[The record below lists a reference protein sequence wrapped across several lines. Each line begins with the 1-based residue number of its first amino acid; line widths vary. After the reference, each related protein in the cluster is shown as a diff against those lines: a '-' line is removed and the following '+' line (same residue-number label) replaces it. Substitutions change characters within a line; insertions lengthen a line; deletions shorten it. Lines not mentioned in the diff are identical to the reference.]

1 MTQSTRDIWILALRH
16 SLGSL
21 AYRMDK
27 VLAHVPEGFPDH
39 EPGQGAR
46 SPRAI
51 LAHMGDVI
59 WFACRELDSSA
70 PTAKREPPQ
79 SWEEEVD
86 RFRAVQEE
94 LDRAL
99 ARGPDLTP
107 DTAARLLQGP
117 LSDAMTHAGQ
127 LAMLK
132 RMAGAPVE
140 RENFFAADIVFI
152 TDGA

>member
-1 MTQSTRDIWILALRH
+1 MTQTTRDCWILALRH

-21 AYRMDK
+21 AYRMEK
-27 VLAHVPEGFPDH
+27 VLADVPEGFPDH
-39 EPGQGAR
+39 EVGQGAR

-51 LAHMGDVI
+51 LSHMGDVI
-59 WFACRELDSSA
+59 WFACRELDGSA
-70 PTAKREPPQ
+70 PTAKREPSQ
-79 SWEEEVD
+79 SWGEEVD
-86 RFRAVQEE
+86 RFRALLEE
-94 LDRAL
+94 LDRGL
-99 ARGPDLTP
+99 ARGPDLPP

-140 RENFFAADIVFI
+140 GEDFFSADIGFI